1 MLHLSNSATY
11 YISLTE
17 VQGNFLYLKIEELG
31 TFYSILTLV
40 GYYKIV
46 SGLKAVRQLTLQR
59 KILKKGKVLENVH
72 LCKCIC
78 NISSLFSPA
87 LFTERDIIY
96 IKILISTYSLA
107 EGCICQ
113 SKSCM
118 NTKIP
123 HGP

>member
-46 SGLKAVRQLTLQR
+46 SGLKAVRQLTL
-59 KILKKGKVLENVH
+59 
-72 LCKCIC
+72 
-78 NISSLFSPA
+78 
-87 LFTERDIIY
+87 
-96 IKILISTYSLA
+96 
-107 EGCICQ
+107 
-113 SKSCM
+113 
-118 NTKIP
+118 
-123 HGP
+123 